1 MDFVCE
7 DLAAGHSRAE
17 DRIVRIFFLLLLF
30 FSFVRLILLE
40 MLLKR
45 SFRLRFDSLF
55 HGVDTYGVRYG
66 VVKFKSLVKE
76 FFFFRFVLIMTKR
89 VLEN

>member
-17 DRIVRIFFLLLLF
+17 DRIVRIFFLLF

-76 FFFFRFVLIMTKR
+76 FFFF
-89 VLEN
+89 